1 MSWSW
6 NPVDWVKTG
15 YDVTGL
21 DSAVKFGDNIGSGK
35 FSEAGKQLGRGGQSL
50 WKYTPADNAWNNA
63 RHTSDFLRG
72 KKSFKDF
79 VSDFAK
85 EQGYSAWDTV
95 QFLPGVKPATIA
107 TRLASMPLKQLLKRV
122 GTSAYQ
128 NAIFSGVDEPKAS
141 AATTQPSGGYGTSA
155 AELRRKEQDDLLA
168 WKQSRAYGTSAA
180 ELRRKEEDDKRKA
193 AEGAYDSGIAAA
205 ERNNIPPIVT
215 NQQQTLGAAP
225 GGLVG
230 LSPEDTYQFAMQERA
245 LQKQYDDLL
254 NELALQEQQGTLDT
268 ATSRYGIQREAA
280 GAGQD
285 VATQLAAAGLDFS
298 PASAIGAEQL
308 VQGARAQQEAAA
320 AKNLADLIAEIQ
332 KQKTQAKGGLDIS
345 KLLLKGDIGRQRIA
359 NTIGNINSYYD
370 MFGGA

>member
-1 MSWSW
+1 MGNPFSWI
-6 NPVDWVKTG
+6 
-15 YDVTGL
+15 YDKSGA
-21 DSAVKFGDNIGSGK
+21 DSALGFVGNVGSGQ
-35 FSEAGKQLGRGGQSL
+35 FSKAAKQLGRGGSSL
-50 WKYTPADNAWNNA
+50 WKATPGNEIFN
-63 RHTSDFLRG
+63 TFSDVGRG
-72 KKSFKDF
+72 ITGEKSWGDVLKT
-79 VSDFAK
+79 AK
-85 EQGYSAWDTV
+85 GQSGSFAWDTIGL
-95 QFLPGVKPATIA
+95 LPGGKGVGFGFKALLGQPSKRLFRNTLRNIA
-107 TRLASMPLKQLLKRV
+107 
-122 GTSAYQ
+122 GTALIG
-128 NAIFSGVDEPKAS
+128 NALNLGDAVNAS
-141 AATTQPSGGYGTSA
+141 AATTRQPSA
-155 AELRRKEQDDLLA
+155 A
-168 WKQSRAYGTSAA
+168 
-180 ELRRKEEDDKRKA
+180 DKRKF
-193 AEGAYDSGIAAA
+193 EEYYNSRIAANQA
-205 ERNNIPPIVT
+205 ANIPPIVT
-215 NQQQTLGAAP
+215 NQPQTPGATAAAGTAGAAGAAA

-254 NELALQEQQGTLDT
+254 NELALQEQQGTLNT